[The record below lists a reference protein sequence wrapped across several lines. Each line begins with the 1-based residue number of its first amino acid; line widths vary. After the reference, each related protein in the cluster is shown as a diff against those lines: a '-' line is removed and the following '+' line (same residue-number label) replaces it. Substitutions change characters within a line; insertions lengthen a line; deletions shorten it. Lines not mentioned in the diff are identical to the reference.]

1 MDTLCIDGLTKK
13 FRAQTVLDRISLSVP
28 EHSIF
33 GFLGQNGAGKT
44 TTMKLILGLLK
55 ADEGQITILGET
67 ACYGQTPTNRLVG
80 YLPDV
85 PEFYGYMRPAEYLK
99 LCGKIAGLP
108 KEEIRLR
115 TEELL
120 HLVGLEDTKKKI
132 HGFSRGMKQRLGVA
146 QALLGKPKLLICDEP
161 TSALDPVGR
170 RELLDILSQ
179 VRGQTTVLFS
189 THILSDAEQICDRIA
204 ILHHGRLALC
214 GELNELKAK
223 KAQNAL
229 FVSFSSASQVSELTS
244 SPYLLPYLE
253 QMEVQSTSVTIRCT
267 RIKELKQAVLSALYG
282 KSLFPVKME
291 IQEPTL
297 ESIFMEVVQ

>member
-1 MDTLCIDGLTKK
+1 MNTLTIDGLTKK
-13 FRAQTVLDRISLSVP
+13 FGTRTILDRISLTVP
-28 EHSIF
+28 KHSIF

-55 ADEGQITILGET
+55 ADEGQIEILGEKVS
-67 ACYGQTPTNRLVG
+67 YGQTRTNRLVG

-99 LCGKIAGLP
+99 LCGKIAGLS
-108 KEEIRLR
+108 KEEMLLR
-115 TEELL
+115 TDELL
-120 HLVGLEDTKKKI
+120 HLVGLSDVKGKI
-132 HGFSRGMKQRLGVA
+132 SGFSRGMKQRLGVA

-204 ILHHGRLALC
+204 ILHHGQLALC
-214 GELNELKAK
+214 GELDKIKAE

-229 FVSFSSASQVSELTS
+229 FLSFSSPSQVSELAS
-244 SPYLLPYLE
+244 SPYLLPYWD
-253 QMEVQSTSVTIRCT
+253 QIEVQGSSITIRGP
-267 RIKELKQAVLSALYG
+267 RIHELEKAVLSALYG
-282 KSLFPVKME
+282 KSLFPFKME
-291 IQEPTL
+291 IQKPTL